1 MRWCTGWAGRS
12 VPPVRPLG
20 GWAVPGW
27 DAVWAVGRPREQ
39 VRAVRAGD
47 TALAVIGEC
56 GAEDA
61 QLAAGLRDVRC
72 GRWRELTVWPGSHLV
87 LVAHGPQTL
96 VIGDLAGQ
104 HPVYW
109 RQTGGG
115 VWWASAASA
124 LAALDGAPVD
134 AVALAAHLAI
144 GQPDLMP
151 ARSLFRGV
159 QRVPP
164 GWLLR
169 IDAGAPVVE
178 RFEPVEYE
186 PVPMAQAG
194 PVVAG
199 ALRAAVTA
207 RIDGRRAV
215 SADLAGLDSTTL
227 ACLAADH
234 GPTIAT
240 TFTDPR
246 LRDDDLAYARRTAAA
261 VAGLRHR
268 VVSGGP
274 GTVYYS
280 GLEDLEHLPVTD
292 APNPYAVTAGIKRAV
307 LAAAVEGGSG
317 RGVHFAGTG
326 GDTVLSATG
335 YLPDLLRERRW
346 GTAVSHAQARA
357 RVGRTS
363 LWTVLRRARRASRAT
378 PGSSVRAAVAEL
390 RAPAGPWLPGQRV
403 PLSRVPLLAGARW
416 MDQPVRDRLAEALGL
431 AVEQAAMVGPGRLS
445 GWTERAD
452 LLHLGADMAGW
463 RALAIG
469 FGVEVAAPYLDNEV
483 LRACLAVRPEE
494 RGAPGV
500 YKPLLTAAFPNGP
513 VPPFVLGRVT
523 KGGFNGVSYA
533 GLVGHADTIAELL
546 GPASRL
552 ASLGLLTPGPVEAM
566 LRLAGEGQRVPQGSL
581 HLAVATE
588 VWLRQLDL
596 RPVAWWEEVANRVAT
611 A

>member
-1 MRWCTGWAGRS
+1 MAGR
-12 VPPVRPLG
+12 
-20 GWAVPGW
+20 AVPGW
-27 DAVWAVGRPREQ
+27 DAVWTVGRPPGQ

-47 TALAVIGEC
+47 AALAVIGAC
-56 GAEDA
+56 GADDHR
-61 QLAAGLRDVRC
+61 LAAGLRAVRS
-72 GRWRELTVWPGSHLV
+72 GRWRELTDWPGSYLV
-87 LVAHGPQTL
+87 IAEHGPLTV
-96 VIGDLAGQ
+96 VIGDLSGQ

-109 RQTGGG
+109 RQSGGG

-144 GQPDLMP
+144 GQPDLL
-151 ARSLFRGV
+151 AGRSPFQGV
-159 QRVPP
+159 HRVPP

-169 IDAGAPVVE
+169 LNAGVPSVE

-186 PVPMAQAG
+186 PVPMVEAG
-194 PVVAG
+194 PVVG
-199 ALRAAVTA
+199 EALRGAVAA

-227 ACLAADH
+227 ACLAAER
-234 GPTIAT
+234 GQVTAT

-246 LRDDDLAYARRTAAA
+246 LRDDDLAYARRTAAT
-261 VAGLRHR
+261 VPGVRHR
-268 VVSGGP
+268 VVTGGP

-280 GLEDLEHLPVTD
+280 GLEDLAHLPVTD
-292 APNPYAVTAGIKRAV
+292 APNPYAVTAGIKRVV
-307 LAAAVEGGSG
+307 LAAAVEGGG
-317 RGVHFAGTG
+317 AGVHFAGTG

-346 GTAVSHAQARA
+346 GTALSHAQVRA

-363 LWTVLRRARRASRAT
+363 PWGVLWRAHRASRT
-378 PGSSVRAAVAEL
+378 DSSGVARDAVAEL
-390 RAPAGPWLPGQRV
+390 RAPAGPWIPGQRV

-416 MDQPVRDRLAEALGL
+416 MDQPVRDGLAEALGL
-431 AVEQAAMVGPGRLS
+431 AVEQAMVGPGRLS
-445 GWTERAD
+445 GWMDRAD
-452 LLHLGADMAGW
+452 LLHLGADMNGW
-463 RALAIG
+463 RAIAEG

-483 LRACLAVRPEE
+483 IRACLAVPAEE
-494 RGAPGV
+494 RGAPGA
-500 YKPLLTAAFPNGP
+500 YKPLLAAAFPNGP
-513 VPPFVLGRVT
+513 VPGFVLSRVT

-552 ASLGLLTPGPVEAM
+552 AALGLLTPGPVEAV
-566 LRLAGEGQRVPQGSL
+566 LRLAGAGQRVPQGSL

-588 VWLRQLDL
+588 VWLRQLDV
-596 RPVAWWEEVANRVAT
+596 RPAAWWEEVAGRVAT